1 MNLEEFT
8 RELSEGK
15 VDYDSLN
22 WKILGEMAPD
32 DITVLHSEVEL
43 PDKKLLTGS
52 IEMGGVKL
60 TFLKYVPKEP
70 SKTLVEQLRDAVENE
85 DYETAA
91 KLKKEIDNHL

>member
-1 MNLEEFT
+1 MNLEEFA

-15 VDYDSLN
+15 VDYDSLD

-43 PDKKLLTGS
+43 PHKKLLTGS

-91 KLKKEIDNHL
+91 KLKKEIDNNL

>member
-1 MNLEEFT
+1 MNLEEFA

>member
-32 DITVLHSEVEL
+32 GITVLHSEVEL
-43 PDKKLLTGS
+43 PHKKLLTGS
-52 IEMGGVKL
+52 IEMSGVKL
-60 TFLKYVPKEP
+60 TFLKYVHKEP

>member
-1 MNLEEFT
+1 MNLEEFA

-15 VDYDSLN
+15 VDYDSLD